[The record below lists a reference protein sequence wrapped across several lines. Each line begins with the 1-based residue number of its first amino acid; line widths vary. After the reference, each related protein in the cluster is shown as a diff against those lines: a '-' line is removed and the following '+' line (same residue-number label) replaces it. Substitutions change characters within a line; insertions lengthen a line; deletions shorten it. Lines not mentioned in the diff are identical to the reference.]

1 MTILDWLFIG
11 CCSAFLIAFV
21 IALFSFALSFAT
33 AKDFNELKKRR
44 PKNKQKRKR
53 WQRNRQQLK
62 KKKNAQVKRGIIFIV
77 LSILFLSGGLYARY
91 YQLTNLSKTDGN
103 IIVQSYFVTDEVN
116 KTLTSLQNGSDV
128 GESKQKLMELTS
140 LLASYGSSTPSNGLS
155 KEGQTLLNRY
165 YVQLREYGSNTYSLS
180 EEQLNNQE
188 TVSTYIN
195 DLKRIEQ
202 TQKKVFKEFNVNE
215 TALKQKK

>member
-11 CCSAFLIAFV
+11 CCSAFLIAFA
-21 IALFSFALSFAT
+21 IGLFSFALSFVT
-33 AKDFNELKKRR
+33 TKKFNELKRKR

-53 WQRNRQQLK
+53 WQRKRQQLK
-62 KKKNAQVKRGIIFIV
+62 KKKTAQIKRGIIFIV

-103 IIVQSYFVTDEVN
+103 IIVQSYFVTEEVN

-140 LLASYGSSTPSNGLS
+140 LLASYGSATPSNGLS
-155 KEGQTLLNRY
+155 KEGQQLLKRY

-188 TVSTYIN
+188 TVLTYIN
-195 DLKRIEQ
+195 DLKRVEQ
-202 TQKKVFKEFNVNE
+202 TQKKVFKEFSVNE
-215 TALKQKK
+215 AALKQKK